1 MSAMT
6 HRLLLSVLLLA
17 SASLGGFAQRR
28 NTVFEPVRFED
39 GTPVAGDTEAEK
51 LFAQDTFRADTT
63 IAEGGDTLIVLRH
76 AGAYVRMQ
84 LDGLPADAGIDRIL
98 LVPMEGEIA
107 ELPFTVSETGGP
119 VIWMA
124 KRPGGLPAAA
134 AVARTKGGR
143 AWSVRLPAMNLQ
155 PGVAYRWTGTF
166 LTPEAPDAGLTA
178 TPLPQTSLDID
189 SGEYSGIAWI
199 QGNRYAVVSDNLKGG
214 GIVHFA
220 VPIDADG
227 GVGQVRM
234 QLAEGTRTA
243 AGHARDC
250 EGIAFVPSAG
260 TLYVSTEKQEI
271 REYDL
276 AGRETGKALRI
287 PDDLGAENI
296 QPNRGFEA
304 LSYNDSTGLF
314 WTTTESPLKQDTFLP
329 RLHRLQ
335 SFNADGTP
343 AERFLYQTDA
353 PVQTATDAAAYV
365 HGIPALAAL
374 DDGRLLVLER
384 EVYVPKGG
392 FWDKLSNSF
401 TKTDI
406 FITDP
411 VHDSAGILRKSLL
424 CSFTTGALDLAN
436 FEGMC
441 LGPVL
446 PDGRRTLLLIADS
459 QKGAG
464 GLTQEYVKV
473 ILLTA
478 ARP

>member
-1 MSAMT
+1 MSTMT
-6 HRLLLSVLLLA
+6 NRLLLSVLLLVSTA
-17 SASLGGFAQRR
+17 LSGFAQRR

-39 GTPVAGDTEAEK
+39 GTAVTGDAETEE
-51 LFAQDTFRADTT
+51 LFARDGFRADTT
-63 IAEGGDTLIVLRH
+63 FTQDGDTLIFLRH
-76 AGAYVRMQ
+76 ASAFVRMH
-84 LDGLPADAGIDRIL
+84 LNGLPADAGIDRIL
-98 LVPMEGEIA
+98 LVPMEGESA
-107 ELPFTVSETGGP
+107 ELPVNVSESGELIVWT
-119 VIWMA
+119 A
-124 KRPGGLPAAA
+124 KEPGGLPASA
-134 AVARTKGGR
+134 AVARAKNGR
-143 AWSVRLPAMNLQ
+143 TWSVRLPAIDMQ
-155 PGVAYRWTGTF
+155 PGIAYRRTGTF
-166 LTPEAPDAGLTA
+166 LTPDAPDVGMTA
-178 TPLPQTSLDID
+178 TPLPQTPMDID

-220 VPIDADG
+220 IPMDTDG
-227 GVGQVRM
+227 IVGQVRM
-234 QLAEGTRTA
+234 QQADGTRTA
-243 AGHARDC
+243 AGNARDC
-250 EGIAFVPSAG
+250 EGIVYVPTLG

-287 PDDLGAENI
+287 PHDLGVENI

-314 WTTTESPLKQDTFLP
+314 WTTTESPLKQDAFLP

-335 SFNADGTP
+335 TFDIHGAP
-343 AERFLYQTDA
+343 AERFLYQTDV
-353 PVQTATDAAAYV
+353 PVQTASGTAAYV

-384 EVYVPKGG
+384 EVSVPNGG
-392 FWDKLSNSF
+392 FWDKLTNSF
-401 TKTDI
+401 TKTDLYLV
-406 FITDP
+406 DP
-411 VHDSAGILRKSLL
+411 VHDTAGILRKSLL

-441 LGPVL
+441 LGPIL
-446 PDGRRTLLLIADS
+446 PDGRRTLILIADS

-473 ILLTA
+473 ILL
-478 ARP
+478 R